1 MVLYWSHDLYQLDRQ
16 ERSRLMSESPN
27 NPLDLNGR
35 LLQLLVVVVEEGSI
49 TRAAERLGV
58 TQSAVSHL
66 LDKLRT
72 LLNDPLFVKSGRGI
86 VATDRAER
94 LAREARVLLEEMRR
108 FTRVEE
114 FDPSML
120 QTTYTIAAND
130 FQRDLL
136 LPTLFE
142 RLHTQAPG
150 LSLRVINSG
159 VPTVEMLRD
168 EQCQLVISPRP
179 PDASDVLQKR
189 LFESAY
195 RVFFD
200 NACRS
205 APSSLEEY
213 QSAEHITVSYDPPRQ
228 LDIDQLLA
236 SRGIKRLFRIRV
248 PGIAGIAPFL
258 RGSQM
263 LTTLPGLLQNNM
275 LRGFES
281 CQVPIDCPPMPMY
294 MIWHMRYRHD
304 PVHSWVRG
312 ELESVVGEVLQ
323 REN

>member
-1 MVLYWSHDLYQLDRQ
+1 
-16 ERSRLMSESPN
+16 MSEPPN

-35 LLQLLVVVVEEGSI
+35 LLQLLVMVVEEGSI

-66 LDKLRT
+66 LDKLRN

-94 LAREARVLLEEMRR
+94 LAREARVLLDEMRR
-108 FTRVEE
+108 FARVEE
-114 FDPSML
+114 FNPAKL

-159 VPTVEMLRD
+159 VPTAEMLRD

-179 PDASDVLQKR
+179 PDASDILQKR
-189 LFESAY
+189 LFESEY

-200 NACRS
+200 GACRQ
-205 APSSLEEY
+205 APRSLDEY
-213 QSAEHITVSYDPPRQ
+213 QSADHITVTYDPPRQ
-228 LDIDQLLA
+228 LDIDQLLT
-236 SRGIKRLFRIRV
+236 SQGIDRRFLVRV

-258 RGSQM
+258 RGSRM
-263 LTTLPGLLQNNM
+263 LATLPGLLENSLLQGM
-275 LRGFES
+275 QTCPVPAS
-281 CQVPIDCPPMPMY
+281 CHPMPMY

-304 PVHSWVRG
+304 PVHSWVRA
-312 ELESVVGEVLQ
+312 ELEMVVEEVLS
-323 REN
+323 

>member
-1 MVLYWSHDLYQLDRQ
+1 
-16 ERSRLMSESPN
+16 MSEHTN
-27 NPLDLNGR
+27 THLDLNGR

-66 LDKLRT
+66 IDKLRT
-72 LLNDPLFVKSGRGI
+72 LLDDPLFVKSGRGI

-108 FTRVEE
+108 FARIEA
-114 FDPSML
+114 FDPARL
-120 QTTYTIAAND
+120 QTSYTIAAND

-136 LPTLFE
+136 LPRLFE
-142 RLHTQAPG
+142 RLRTQAPG

-168 EQCQLVISPRP
+168 DQCQLVISPRP
-179 PDASDVLQKR
+179 PDASDILQKR
-189 LFESAY
+189 LFESEY

-200 NACRS
+200 GACRE
-205 APSSLEEY
+205 APRSLDEY
-213 QSAEHITVSYDPPRQ
+213 QSADHITVTYDPPRQ
-228 LDIDQLLA
+228 LDVDQLLA
-236 SRGIKRLFRIRV
+236 SRGITRRFLVRV

-258 RGSQM
+258 RGSRM
-263 LTTLPGLLQNNM
+263 LATLPGLLNNS
-275 LRGFES
+275 LLQGLENCS
-281 CQVPIDCPPMPMY
+281 VPVACPPMPMY

-312 ELESVVGEVLQ
+312 ELEMVVEEVLSF
-323 REN
+323 

>member
-1 MVLYWSHDLYQLDRQ
+1 
-16 ERSRLMSESPN
+16 MSELPN
-27 NPLDLNGR
+27 NLLELNGR
-35 LLQLLVVVVEEGSI
+35 LLQLLVVVTEEGSI

-108 FTRVEE
+108 FTRIET
-114 FDPSML
+114 FDPAKL

-136 LPTLFE
+136 LPGLFE
-142 RLHTQAPG
+142 RLHAQAPE

-168 EQCQLVISPRP
+168 ERCQLVISPRP
-179 PDASDVLQKR
+179 PDASDILQKR
-189 LFESAY
+189 LFESEY

-200 NACRS
+200 AACRQ
-205 APSSLEEY
+205 APSSLKEF
-213 QSAEHITVSYDPPRQ
+213 QSAEHITVTYDPPRQ

-236 SRGIKRLFRIRV
+236 SQGIERKFRVQV

-263 LTTLPGLLQNNM
+263 LATLPGLLQNSLLQGLEN
-275 LRGFES
+275 S
-281 CQVPIDCPPMPMY
+281 PVPTTCPPMPMY

-304 PVHSWVRG
+304 PIHTWVRQ
-312 ELESVVGEVLQ
+312 ELETVVEEVLSF
-323 REN
+323 